1 MVTGIAP
8 ALKMARESHAGKTL
22 LMCFGFWGFRRLFG
36 QFDSRGEIKGAAQ
49 KGIISMI
56 GRWLK

>member
-1 MVTGIAP
+1 MLFASSVSEGVFWTLMFVGVGIWA
-8 ALKMARESHAGKTL
+8 M
-22 LMCFGFWGFRRLFG
+22 RRIFG
-36 QFDSRGEIKGAAQ
+36 QFDSKGEIKGAAQ

>member
-1 MVTGIAP
+1 MYESAASGLFWFVVIIACGI
-8 ALKMARESHAGKTL
+8 
-22 LMCFGFWGFRRLFG
+22 WGVRRLFG
-36 QFDSRGEIKGAAQ
+36 QFDNNGEIKGAAQ

>member
-1 MVTGIAP
+1 MLFAAAQSFSEAVFWTLMFVGVGIWSA
-8 ALKMARESHAGKTL
+8 
-22 LMCFGFWGFRRLFG
+22 RRLFG
-36 QFDSRGEIKGAAQ
+36 QFDSKGEIKGAAQ

>member
-1 MVTGIAP
+1 MLFASSFGESVFWTIAFVGIGI
-8 ALKMARESHAGKTL
+8 MAA
-22 LMCFGFWGFRRLFG
+22 RRLFG
-36 QFDSRGEIKGAAQ
+36 QFDGKGEIKGAAQ